1 MDEYIRFDNVDFRFS
16 ASGHYSNLILR
27 GFDLAIKKCEFH
39 VLLGPSGCGKTTALN
54 LVAGFEFP
62 TSGEVRVD
70 GRKVS
75 RPGVDRV
82 VIFQGDDSLYRW
94 LTALENVEFGLRV
107 AGVPAATRRGE
118 ALKYLELVGLK
129 GQEGKF
135 PSQLSGG
142 MKQRVQLARA
152 LACHTDILLMDEPF
166 GALDAQTRSIL
177 QSELSDIWARTSGTV
192 LFVTH
197 DISEAILLADRIS
210 IMTGGPEARL
220 KETLAVP
227 LQRPRSI
234 AHPEFGRIYEEIS
247 CLLGLYPATGLS
259 RSQQITDTV
268 K

>member
-1 MDEYIRFDNVDFRFS
+1 MDEYIRFECVDFRFE
-16 ASGHYSNLILR
+16 AKGRYNNLVLKGLELSISK
-27 GFDLAIKKCEFH
+27 GEFH

-62 TSGEVRVD
+62 SGGQVRVN
-70 GRKVS
+70 GQVVT

-107 AGVPAATRRGE
+107 AGVSAADRRRE
-118 ALKYLELVGLK
+118 ALQHLRLVGLE
-129 GQEGKF
+129 GQEDKF

-166 GALDAQTRSIL
+166 GALDAQTRSGL
-177 QSELSDIWARTSGTV
+177 QAELSELWQRTGSTV

-197 DISEAILLADRIS
+197 DIAEAILLADRIS
-210 IMTGGPEARL
+210 VMTGGPEAGIRQTVVNSL
-220 KETLAVP
+220 P
-227 LQRPRSI
+227 RPRSI
-234 AHPEFGRIYEEIS
+234 ASLEFGEMYQCVNR
-247 CLLGLYPATGLS
+247 LLAP
-259 RSQQITDTV
+259 DV
-268 K
+268 EM